1 MSADCIFC
9 KIASGEIPVDLVYEN
24 EQVVAFHDINPQAPR
39 HLLVIPREHIENV
52 AALTRED
59 AEVMM
64 ALVLGANAVATELGF
79 AESGYRLVMNV
90 GEDGGQTV
98 PHLHIHLLGGR
109 ELTWPPG

>member
-9 KIASGEIPVDLVYEN
+9 KIAAGEIPVEFGYED
-24 EQVVAFHDINPQAPR
+24 EHVVAFNDVNPQAPR
-39 HLLVIPREHIENV
+39 HLLVIPRRHIKNV
-52 AALTRED
+52 AALTADDSDE
-59 AEVMM
+59 MI
-64 ALVLGANAVATELGF
+64 ALVLGANAVAAKLGF

-90 GEDGGQTV
+90 GADGGQTV